1 VNELSSYVFSALR
14 EADITL
20 YRGSC
25 NGLSRSRIQSFAGH
39 PRVAISAGC
48 SKEIPAT
55 RCRDVQMIAELKL
68 WSRNA
73 AQIARPS
80 SAKDRADEARAFAR
94 GQMDVQNAHRLQLI
108 AASCSTDKPPRTGRR
123 RHRLRH
129 SPHTRRPNGRRHAG
143 SRGLGR
149 REYGSRQRAHG
160 SHQHA
165 HGSRLRRSDRRR
177 SGHHQSDRHLRD
189 RRLRDRRLRH
199 EQRLLSG
206 LQNHPEG

>member
-108 AASCSTDKPPRTGRR
+108 AASCSTDRRPRTGSRSYR
-123 RHRLRH
+123 VRHNPNIRQ
-129 SPHTRRPNGRRHAG
+129 PNGRY
-143 SRGLGR
+143 GLGR
-149 REYGSRQRAHG
+149 REHG
-160 SHQHA
+160 P
-165 HGSRLRRSDRRR
+165 RLRRSECRRRFLHQSGHRRNGRRR
-177 SGHHQSDRHLRD
+177 SRPYGRPHLHD
-189 RRLRDRRLRH
+189 RLRH
-199 EQRLLSG
+199 HHGQRLSA
-206 LQNHPEG
+206 LQNRREG